1 MESLYL
7 QEMDRIWHH
16 LFAYSRRMME
26 EGDFPITHM
35 GLDDVTI
42 LARIGET
49 DDARLAGLCREL
61 SIAKSTMTSIIKRL
75 EKAGYL
81 ERHVS
86 CQDRREFVLQLTEAG
101 RDLLRAHERYESL
114 VYSHMLQGLESNEQR
129 QIVDLLKKGCGIGE
143 Q

>member
-1 MESLYL
+1 MEDLYL
-7 QEMDRIWHH
+7 KEMDRIWHH

-26 EGDFPITHM
+26 EGDFPLARM

-42 LARIGET
+42 LARIEAT
-49 DDARLAGLCREL
+49 DDARLAGLSKEL

-81 ERHVS
+81 ERQVS

-101 RDLLRAHERYESL
+101 RGLLREHERYESYI
-114 VYSHMLQGLESNEQR
+114 YSYMLQGLEPDEQR
-129 QIVDLLKKGCGIGE
+129 QLVDLLKKGCGMGGD
-143 Q
+143 